1 MKKHLYRKWK
11 LNNCPYRLCK
21 VHVNNLSN
29 SKIRYSNWIFP
40 FMKSITWKRII
51 ENKLYP
57 SEVKTLLIFILC
69 LFSVSRWN
77 QPVELPCKSA
87 GRFYAKLRNGWGVK
101 INVIFWPFYK
111 KFYFSFI
118 FVFLVKYFNLY
129 RVLIS
134 AS

>member
-57 SEVKTLLIFILC
+57 LEVKTLLIFILC

-101 INVIFWPFYK
+101 ML
-111 KFYFSFI
+111 FSGLFIRNFI
-118 FVFLVKYFNLY
+118 FHLFLYFKLN
-129 RVLIS
+129 IS
-134 AS
+134 ICREFWLARHD